1 LLILKS
7 INVIIIFGKP
17 NHKIVI
23 KLKLM
28 KILKEDFKLMDQNLT
43 NMLIWLV
50 VFFGIIYF
58 IIIRPQNKQQKARR
72 AMLDSLRVK
81 DKVITIGGIHG
92 TITKVKED
100 TVMIKVADNV
110 EIEFLRHAVQSI
122 ENRDYREE
130 LDSGKEKKSKKVNKE
145 NNGDADGDN
154 SSNDDN

>member
-1 LLILKS
+1 
-7 INVIIIFGKP
+7 
-17 NHKIVI
+17 
-23 KLKLM
+23 M

>member
-1 LLILKS
+1 
-7 INVIIIFGKP
+7 
-17 NHKIVI
+17 
-23 KLKLM
+23 
-28 KILKEDFKLMDQNLT
+28 MDQNLT